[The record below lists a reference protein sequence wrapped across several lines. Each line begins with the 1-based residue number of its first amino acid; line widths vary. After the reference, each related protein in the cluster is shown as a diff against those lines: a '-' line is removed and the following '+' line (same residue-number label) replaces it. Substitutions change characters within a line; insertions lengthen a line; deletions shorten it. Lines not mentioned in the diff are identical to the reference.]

1 MNRVPLADSIYRAL
15 RPQPLT
21 LPLWSP
27 LLSPARFASETSRL
41 PTLHGADFGYSRL
54 ATIMA
59 EALLAV
65 EQLKRQQ
72 QVASLRLRLEQLK
85 AEWEAHPEWGSAEE
99 RIAME
104 ERIQEQER
112 QLNEIERRDALPSG
126 FGETGTGS

>member
-15 RPQPLT
+15 RLQPLT

-41 PTLHGADFGYSRL
+41 PTLHGADFSYSRL
-54 ATIMA
+54 ATMA

-104 ERIQEQER
+104 ERIREQER

-126 FGETGTGS
+126 FGETGMGA

>member
-1 MNRVPLADSIYRAL
+1 MNRIPLADSIYRAL

-27 LLSPARFASETSRL
+27 LLSPARFASEASRL
-41 PTLHGADFGYSRL
+41 PTLRGADFGYIRL
-54 ATIMA
+54 ATVV
-59 EALLAV
+59 EARLAV

-72 QVASLRLRLEQLK
+72 QAASLRLRLEQLK

-126 FGETGTGS
+126 FGETGMGA

>member
-1 MNRVPLADSIYRAL
+1 MNCVPLADSIYRAL

-21 LPLWSP
+21 PPLWSP
-27 LLSPARFASETSRL
+27 LVSPVRLASEASRV
-41 PTLHGADFGYSRL
+41 PTLRGADFGYSRL
-54 ATIMA
+54 ATVA

-72 QVASLRLRLEQLK
+72 QAASLRLRLEQLK
-85 AEWEAHPEWGSAEE
+85 AEWNAHPEWGSAEE

-104 ERIQEQER
+104 ERIREQER

-126 FGETGTGS
+126 FGETGMGA